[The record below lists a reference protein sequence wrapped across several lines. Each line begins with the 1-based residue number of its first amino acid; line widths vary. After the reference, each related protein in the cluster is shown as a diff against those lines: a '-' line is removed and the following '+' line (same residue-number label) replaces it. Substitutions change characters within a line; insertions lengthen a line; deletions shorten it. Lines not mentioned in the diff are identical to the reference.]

1 MHAFCFWNVILLK
14 CFVIYS
20 PLIRGLIRR
29 SATFHDSSY
38 FVVIG
43 EAGSNPYI
51 RTQTKIA
58 PKCSKHD
65 CLSASLFPHELSHRW
80 RGLHRAV
87 LSLKVCCCCQSGCNT
102 VTKLPIASCL
112 STVAAIG
119 CAKILF
125 TLSQHLPCKA
135 SMSLRLCTSVA
146 QKAKHRENSSVHKS
160 LRCQ

>member
-43 EAGSNPYI
+43 EADSNPYI